1 MHSFLLLVPLVVAT
15 QPIYTFDRAFTPQDQ
30 IIPRIGC
37 GTGCHIE
44 IEQLSQPEELPS
56 GLRRVRVRR
65 KSWIYNYETKGKE
78 QVGFRDKSDR
88 IKEGWNYAH
97 CKNEQFVF
105 TITPDLK
112 HQKIKDV
119 YHKGGTN
126 NGEPKFQ
133 TVYGNPFEQWA
144 KLCPVEAE
152 PGVAYL
158 NLMRKNFYAYMQSY
172 GLLEKATEK
181 YNNKDYE

>member
-1 MHSFLLLVPLVVAT
+1 MK
-15 QPIYTFDRAFTPQDQ
+15 
-30 IIPRIGC
+30 
-37 GTGCHIE
+37 
-44 IEQLSQPEELPS
+44 
-56 GLRRVRVRR
+56 RR
-65 KSWIYNYETKGKE
+65 KKQ
-78 QVGFRDKSDR
+78 QVGFRDKSDG
-88 IKEGWNYAH
+88 ITEGWNYDH
-97 CKNEQFVF
+97 CKNEQFVL

-112 HQKIKDV
+112 HQKNKDV
-119 YHKGGTN
+119 YRNRGAN